1 MANAA
6 ESAPDWAYWDE
17 LDPKTAAVIGVFG
30 TPPIEIFGL
39 EKSTADAA
47 LRGLAL
53 GSLDVMPTQRLITR
67 AYAEMNGESVHEHP
81 DAIPRLVVDRL
92 AECETDEVS
101 TVTHQLAELAGG
113 SDYVMGLADMLPEKI
128 QGEHPYRTVPL
139 LQALSTLALHR
150 LAAVDMFPDAS
161 HHKLLRFAHSG
172 EGADARA
179 GS

>member
-1 MANAA
+1 MADAIKGVANRT
-6 ESAPDWAYWDE
+6 YWDE
-17 LDPKTAAVIGVFG
+17 LDSKTAAVIGVFG
-30 TPPIEIFGL
+30 TPPIEIFGF
-39 EKSTADAA
+39 EKMTADAA
-47 LRGLAL
+47 LRGLSL
-53 GSLDVMPTQRLITR
+53 GSLDVMPSQRLITR
-67 AYAEMNGESVHEHP
+67 AYAEMNGETVHEHP

-92 AECETDEVS
+92 AECEAEEVS

-128 QGEHPYRTVPL
+128 QGEHPYRTIPL

-172 EGADARA
+172 EGADARTE
-179 GS
+179 G